1 MTKLKAKVTNAL
13 NETRMLIL
21 GAQILLGFQ
30 LNAVFQPRFPRLAD
44 DARWLDLAGLA
55 LMSAA
60 VACLIA
66 PAPFHRLTERGRD
79 TARLHGFT
87 TRMAELALFPFGLC
101 IGIDIFIVTEILFG
115 TLPSLIAGAAFT
127 GIAAVFWYGLEIAQ
141 RGRKEGAAMDQPQEG
156 EEIETDLGE
165 RINTLLIEARVILPG
180 AQALLGFQFTA
191 FLTDGFERLTRQAQL
206 VHLGCLACVA
216 LTAILLMSP
225 AAYHR
230 IVAAGEDRADV
241 EQFGDRVM
249 LLSLLPLA
257 LGLSGEFYVVV
268 GKVGYAEGPAITAAL
283 VALAAFL
290 GLWFAYPLV
299 ARARRG
305 PAAPRP
311 RPAQPR

>member
-30 LNAVFQPRFPRLAD
+30 LNAVFQPRFERLAD
-44 DARWLDLAGLA
+44 HARWLDLAGLA
-55 LMSAA
+55 LMSTA
-60 VACLIA
+60 VAFLIA
-66 PAPFHRLTERGRD
+66 PAPFHRLSEDGRD

-101 IGIDIFIVTEILFG
+101 IGIDIFIVTELLFG
-115 TLPSLIAGAAFT
+115 ILPSIIAGAAF
-127 GIAAVFWYGLEIAQ
+127 AATAALLWYGLEVAQ
-141 RGRKEGAAMDQPQEG
+141 RGRIGGTPVNRREDDEAP
-156 EEIETDLGE
+156 ETDLNE

-191 FLTDGFERLTRQAQL
+191 FLTNGFEQMPQQAKL

-216 LTAILLMSP
+216 LTTILLMAP

-230 IVAAGEDRADV
+230 LVTDGEDRPDV
-241 EQFGDRVM
+241 EQFGNQVV
-249 LLSLLPLA
+249 LASLLPLA

-268 GKVGYAEGPAITAAL
+268 GRVGYADGPAIAATL
-283 VALAAFL
+283 IALAVFL
-290 GLWFAYPLV
+290 ALWFAYPVL
-299 ARARRG
+299 ARAWRSKPRR
-305 PAAPRP
+305 ALQAR
-311 RPAQPR
+311 QQ